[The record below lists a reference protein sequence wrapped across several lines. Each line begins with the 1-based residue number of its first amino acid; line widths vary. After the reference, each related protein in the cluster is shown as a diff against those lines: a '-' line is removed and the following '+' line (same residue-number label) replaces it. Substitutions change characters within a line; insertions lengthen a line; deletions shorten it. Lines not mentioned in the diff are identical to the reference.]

1 MGNAQALRGD
11 EGRDKLRK
19 VAGIGTYNLI
29 RKYPNGE
36 THYIED
42 IVSARRQT
50 QGTETSKYLEEKKT
64 KVIPLVVASERGV
77 AQTNVVTAMLGLQD
91 CNIV

>member
-1 MGNAQALRGD
+1 MGNAQALRGE

-19 VAGIGTYNLI
+19 VAGIGTYKLI